1 VVLSA
6 REEFFAVSHA
16 AKPRLS
22 AADVLRTRKL
32 RRTYAAF
39 DALFLDATG
48 GLTPDA
54 EIVLRDL
61 VKVSR
66 MGEIG
71 AHLTDAELR
80 DIQGR
85 RTIVLHLLNRLD
97 RDGSRRHV
105 LTEALR
111 ENGDG

>member
-1 VVLSA
+1 LSGS
-6 REEFFAVSHA
+6 EEFFAAGLAEKRS
-16 AKPRLS
+16 RLS
-22 AADVLRTRKL
+22 PVDALRARQL
-32 RRTYAAF
+32 RRVYAAF
-39 DALFLDATG
+39 DALFLDG
-48 GLTPDA
+48 KGELTPDA
-54 EIVLRDL
+54 ELVLRDL

-97 RDGSRRHV
+97 RDGSRRHR
-105 LTEALR
+105 LTTALR